1 MNRIENALSR
11 LREYGRNRRPKPKV
25 PTNREETDVTP
36 RRRHAPNYYGARRVP
51 ETMWLGD
58 AVDVLG
64 PLVGATG
71 LNSFVAFIGEKAPL
85 PAEVSSRIRAF
96 ARAQGQ
102 EIQEEAQRRFFDN
115 PGLDT
120 LVVQAITRVWKFPVA
135 LGRTYLRGRVWLGF
149 DSKGEAAEALRLI
162 PRRDYEAFM
171 ASYLAVATAI
181 GWFRGGSVGVH
192 LWYHNEET
200 FDLPEGHPTPHV
212 RRLDPPKS
220 LVDMAADI
228 DDMYWAEAKGQ
239 VVKITRVGEGQ
250 RRRWLISLPGTDH
263 LDPHSTPNPADSET
277 NMREALGLPSAIH
290 VGVVRALR
298 DAMAREGVSPRDMTR
313 EPVVMMGHSQ
323 GGMIAL
329 SLVHKYPREVN
340 VRGVVTL
347 GTPGRRMRVPKDVAV
362 IALEHDQDIIPSM
375 DGRPRRQ
382 MDDRVVVGR
391 RLVRPRTD
399 ALWYAHSSTTYT
411 ETMHLTERRAQVSPE
426 SKIGRVMG
434 RINPYL
440 PKDGEDTSVFVYEI
454 VQEILTG
461 DGPPIEETISVFRD
475 VPEGAYPPPVPGFE
489 KSSKPSTVS
498 IPVPLSERVDWRRFD
513 HRKLEKP

>member
-1 MNRIENALSR
+1 MNRIEKALSR
-11 LREYGRNRRPKPKV
+11 LRGNGRTLRPKRKV
-25 PTNREETDVTP
+25 PPRREATDVTP
-36 RRRHAPNYYGARRVP
+36 RRRHYPNYYGARRVP

-64 PLVGATG
+64 PLVGAAG
-71 LNSFVAFIGEKAPL
+71 LNSLVAFIGEKAPL
-85 PAEVSSRIRAF
+85 PPDVSARIREF

-120 LVVQAITRVWKFPVA
+120 LVVQAFTRAWKIPLA
-135 LGRTYLRGRVWLGF
+135 LGRTYLRGRIWLGF
-149 DSKGEAAEALRLI
+149 DPKGKAAETLRLI
-162 PRRDYEAFM
+162 PRRDYEALM
-171 ASYLAVATAI
+171 ASYLAIATAI
-181 GWFRGGSVGVH
+181 GWFRGGPVGIH
-192 LWYHNEET
+192 LWNHDGTTY
-200 FDLPEGHPTPHV
+200 DLPPGHPKPHV
-212 RRLDPPKS
+212 RRLDPPKT

-228 DDMYWAEAKGQ
+228 DDMYWAEAMGQ

-263 LDPHSTPNPADSET
+263 LDPHTTPNPADPET
-277 NMREALGLPSAIH
+277 NAREVLGLRSAIH
-290 VGVVRALR
+290 VGVVSALR
-298 DAMAREGVSPRDMTR
+298 HAMALEGVSPRNMTR

-329 SLVHKYPREVN
+329 SLLDRYPREVN
-340 VRGVVTL
+340 VRAVVTL
-347 GTPGRRMRVPKDVAV
+347 GTPGRRMRVPKDVAA

-382 MDDRVVVGR
+382 TDDRVVVGR

-399 ALWYAHSSTTYT
+399 ALWYAHSSSTYT
-411 ETMHLTERRAQVSPE
+411 ETMQLTERRAQIAPE

-440 PKDGEDTSVFVYEI
+440 PQDGEETSVYVYEI

-475 VPEGAYPPPVPGFE
+475 MPEGAYPPPLPGFE
-489 KSSKPSTVS
+489 NLSKPTDAS
-498 IPVPLSERVDWRRFD
+498 IPVPISERMDWNWFE
-513 HRKLEKP
+513 HRK